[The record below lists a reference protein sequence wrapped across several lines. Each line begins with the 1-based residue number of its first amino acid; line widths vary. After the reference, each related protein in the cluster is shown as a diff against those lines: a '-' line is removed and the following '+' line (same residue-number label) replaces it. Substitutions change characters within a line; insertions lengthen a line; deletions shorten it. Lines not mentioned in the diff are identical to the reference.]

1 MELALS
7 IEFPVAM
14 PLLHNIAD
22 NSYAA
27 GHIHTI
33 KEKKTTKIHLPQ
45 AELEGTKPP
54 LDDHLD
60 DDDEDSNSATPQSS
74 RPPSTK
80 PEENNEGGLKQF
92 PDGSALNSRLRRLVT
107 SYQRE
112 YKKEEARQQAKDKR
126 NERRERIEQVIRE
139 REKQKTEQQQ
149 RKWSRR
155 EEQNFL
161 RTIMAY
167 GVEYSSKEARFVWD
181 R

>member
-1 MELALS
+1 MEDPWPWLTLS
-7 IEFPVAM
+7 
-14 PLLHNIAD
+14 
-22 NSYAA
+22 
-27 GHIHTI
+27 
-33 KEKKTTKIHLPQ
+33 PQ
-45 AELEGTKPP
+45 AELEGTSKP

-80 PEENNEGGLKQF
+80 PEESEGGLKQF
-92 PDGSALNSRLRRLVT
+92 PDGSVLNARLRRLVT
-107 SYQRE
+107 SCQRE
-112 YKKEEARQQAKDKR
+112 YKKEEARQVAKDKR

-161 RTIMAY
+161 RTVMAY
-167 GVEYSSKEARFVWD
+167 GVEYSAKEGRHVWD
-181 R
+181 RYELHIGTRRRILTNNKYLQKCVKIWFQL